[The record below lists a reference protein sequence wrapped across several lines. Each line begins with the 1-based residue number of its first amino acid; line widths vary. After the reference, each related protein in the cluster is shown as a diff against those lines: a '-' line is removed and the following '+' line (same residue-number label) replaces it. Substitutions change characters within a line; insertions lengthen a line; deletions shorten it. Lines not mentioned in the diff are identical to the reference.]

1 MCKRYNEGME
11 SFVPIIVSIIGA
23 VATIAGAFIAVNKG
37 NREKEI
43 KDAQREQW
51 QKDQFEAINHKL
63 DIHNG
68 YAEKF
73 GDISRTM
80 VAMQKDIEFLKSK

>member
-1 MCKRYNEGME
+1 M
-11 SFVPIIVSIIGA
+11 SDAIPIIVSIIGA
-23 VATIAGAFIAVNKG
+23 VSTIAGAFIAVNKG

-51 QKDQFEAINHKL
+51 QKDQFESINHKL

-73 GDISRTM
+73 SDISRSM
-80 VAMQKDIEFLKSK
+80 VAMQKDIEYLKGK

>member
-23 VATIAGAFIAVNKG
+23 AATIAGAFIAVNKG